1 MKNIVEFPDRDEI
14 ALEAAQWLARMD
26 GDEDLDSQA
35 LQALR
40 QWIQRSP
47 AHREELIS
55 LSEFWH
61 DQSLTALPIDLDQL
75 CYDSPPV
82 DVETSRSGLANNN
95 WLKMPQ
101 WSALA
106 TTGVVLAMFILLSG
120 GVGLTAWL
128 EGRANPSALYAT
140 AVGQQQ
146 TVHLPDGSV
155 LYLNTNSQVKVEYQP
170 GFRNIHLMQGEAH
183 FDVASQAQRPF
194 RVYAGGGRVQAV
206 GTAFTVF
213 LRDNQ
218 AVDVVV
224 SEGTV
229 ALAANGTGGQLSND
243 VTDYSVGT
251 DAESQSQSDYYLAIP
266 HQELGLLEAGYEA
279 TILTASE
286 SQVSGGD
293 KLGTVKSVAKDE
305 LERRGAW
312 RSGLLVF
319 TGESLED
326 VIKELSRYTTLSI
339 DIVDPAL
346 KKVRI
351 GGRFSVDNTHELFNA
366 LEANFGLRITRLDY
380 RRVEISSVD
389 KAIEDK

>member
-155 LYLNTNSQVKVEYQP
+155 LYLNTNSQVRVEYQP

-251 DAESQSQSDYYLAIP
+251 DAEAQSQSDYYLAIP

-286 SQVSGGD
+286 SQVSGRD
-293 KLGTVKSVAKDE
+293 KLGPVKSVAKDE